1 LEEYDAKLII
11 ASSEKDSDIYYA
23 SGFFAPDPFIFLE
36 LPDKRKILVMS
47 DLEIERAKTESKA
60 DEILSSTHYI
70 QKAKER
76 GIDYPSLLDELHEV
90 LLELHLKH
98 LLVPENFPIGYGDFL
113 RKKGYKIKS
122 KKEPF
127 FEERL
132 IKTEKEIELISKVLK
147 NTEEV
152 FGLVVE
158 EIKKTKI
165 KDNILYRGKEPLQS
179 EDIKRLI
186 NEELMKKQCVAQ
198 HTIVACGDDACN
210 PHNMGSGVLRSDQ
223 AIVIDIFPR
232 SIETGYF
239 ADFTRTIVKGK
250 ASKKLKKLYDTVFKA
265 QERALKLI
273 KDGAFTDKIN
283 KAVQEVFQK
292 AGFGT
297 GEINGKVQG
306 FIHGTGHGVG
316 LDIHELPRIGSTRD
330 RLKEGNVV
338 TVEPGLYYYG
348 IGGVRIEDLVVVR
361 KDGCQNLSSFPKEL
375 II

>member
-1 LEEYDAKLII
+1 MEEYDAIVII

-23 SGFFAPDPFIFLE
+23 SGFFAPDPFIFLQ

-47 DLEIERAKTESKA
+47 DLEIERAKIQSKA
-60 DEILSSTHYI
+60 DEILSSAHYI

-76 GIDYPSLLDELHEV
+76 GIDYPTLLDELHEV

-132 IKTEKEIELISKVLK
+132 IKTEKEIELIAQVLK

-158 EIKKTKI
+158 EIKKARI
-165 KDNILYRGKEPLQS
+165 KDNILYRGKEPLKS

-210 PHNMGSGVLRSDQ
+210 PHNMGRGVLKSDE

-283 KAVQEVFQK
+283 KAVQEVFKK
-292 AGFGT
+292 AGFRT

-316 LDIHELPRIGSTRD
+316 LDIHELPRIGMTRD